1 MQHSTTAENYDLES
15 VTARLEAMKA
25 RRGKWLVRK
34 NADSEK
40 QQLSERET
48 TRGFELAPADV
59 SSGGSEADS
68 DDGYQSSSTNSLPS
82 DDDKAINLQISKSR
96 GRARKL
102 RVTDSLEL
110 SMSVATSRRSLLE
123 AETMRTYSSILQAT
137 YSKLPGEDA
146 TRRLIQRRNN
156 DQAFSYALPEHTAIC
171 KPSRIPKLVQ
181 KRRQLQGQRAI
192 TTGGYL
198 ETPMSAVSSHTPTN
212 RWQHKTPSSGD
223 RSAPSE
229 ASKKETLLHSTKSPT
244 RDRATAKKEKTS
256 SSDGASEEIGSITA
270 EEQRLLR
277 SLEKLDRRL
286 STVSNSAMSVREDD
300 LKVEQSQDRNAAD
313 DLSTVRATSEK
324 ADCNSLRAAANDG
337 KIRQPSSVCVRS
349 SSKKRAELSSGFHKS
364 RVRVAGALVNETRL
378 NNHTSGSGKDRIVV
392 KKDLAHLLF

>member
-192 TTGGYL
+192 TTG
-198 ETPMSAVSSHTPTN
+198 AQNAIV
-212 RWQHKTPSSGD
+212 W
-223 RSAPSE
+223 RS
-229 ASKKETLLHSTKSPT
+229 SPT

-300 LKVEQSQDRNAAD
+300 LKVEQSQDRKAAD